1 MNPQQFNVLLIG
13 CGNMAA
19 GFDLANEATAPARTH
34 AAGYAGH
41 GGFKLIACIDPDVD
55 RRSKTAEKWN
65 IPLHCDS
72 VEQLHD
78 SSISFDVVSICSPTH
93 LHLAHIEA
101 AVAMQPKVI
110 FCEKPLT
117 ASLQDSQNAIELCEA
132 HNVTLAVN
140 YSRHWD
146 PSITDL
152 MSQIRQ
158 NRWGELRSVVAHYNK
173 GILNNGGHMVG
184 LLLQL
189 LGSLQIVSARNVH
202 FDLSPE
208 DPTVAA
214 LLFSDNNIPIYLN
227 PTHAADYAFFELELF
242 FSRGVIRMLD
252 GGLNWQIQ
260 LPVAHEQ
267 FQGYRALS
275 LPSRQ
280 AGSYL
285 AAMSLAV
292 ENIYEHLTNH
302 RPIVSSGQNALAIQ
316 KICETIRVI
325 ASQ

>member
-1 MNPQQFNVLLIG
+1 MNPKQFNVLLIG

-19 GFDLANEATAPARTH
+19 GFDLTNQASVPARTH
-34 AAGYAGH
+34 AAGFARH
-41 GGFKLIACIDPDVD
+41 NGFKLTACIDPDVE
-55 RRSKTAEKWN
+55 RRSGTAEKWN
-65 IPLHCDS
+65 IPVHCES

-78 SSISFDVVSICSPTH
+78 SDLCFDVVSICSPTH
-93 LHLAHIEA
+93 LHREHIEA
-101 AVAMQPKVI
+101 AVVMHPKVI

-117 ASLQDSQNAIELCEA
+117 ASLQDTQYAIELCEA

-140 YSRHWD
+140 YSRNWD

-152 MSQIRQ
+152 MRQIRQ
-158 NRWGELRSVVAHYNK
+158 NRWGDLRSVVAHYNK

-189 LGSLQIVSARNVH
+189 LGGLQIVSVRNIH
-202 FDLSPE
+202 FDLSQE

-214 LLFSDNNIPIYLN
+214 LLFSDDNIPVYLN
-227 PTHAADYAFFELELF
+227 PTHAADYALFELELF

-260 LPVAHEQ
+260 IPVAHEQ
-267 FQGYRALS
+267 YQGYNALS

-280 AGSYL
+280 AGNYSS
-285 AAMSLAV
+285 AMSLAV
-292 ENIYEHLTNH
+292 ENIYEHLTSN
-302 RPIVSSGQNALAIQ
+302 RPIACSGQDAIAIQ
-316 KICETIRVI
+316 KICEAIRVT
-325 ASQ
+325 ATH